1 MKPQVPGSAS
11 SATAALDDDDV
22 INLDERQAARF
33 LGIGA
38 RTLWQ
43 LRKNGS
49 VPYVRFGKSV
59 RYPKPLLVRW
69 LMEQATTTQG
79 DDTNAA
85 DAVQASTRLTRTEI
99 SDPRNP
105 SQDECA
111 QKGGR
116 CGESHY
122 E

>member
-1 MKPQVPGSAS
+1 MKPQLTGLAS
-11 SATAALDDDDV
+11 SATHALDDDV
-22 INLDERQAARF
+22 INLDERQAAKF

-43 LRKNGS
+43 LRRNGS
-49 VPYVRFGKSV
+49 VPHVRFGKSV

-69 LMEQATTTQG
+69 LMEQATTNQG
-79 DDTNAA
+79 DDINAS
-85 DAVQASTRLTRTEI
+85 DAVQATARLTRTEI
-99 SDPRNP
+99 GNPRDP
-105 SQDECA
+105 SQDAFA

>member
-1 MKPQVPGSAS
+1 VPH
-11 SATAALDDDDV
+11 
-22 INLDERQAARF
+22 
-33 LGIGA
+33 
-38 RTLWQ
+38 
-43 LRKNGS
+43 
-49 VPYVRFGKSV
+49 VRFGKSV

-69 LMEQATTTQG
+69 LMEQATTNQG
-79 DDTNAA
+79 DDINAS
-85 DAVQASTRLTRTEI
+85 DAVQATARFTRTEI
-99 SDPRNP
+99 GDPRNP

>member
-1 MKPQVPGSAS
+1 MKPTITKPS
-11 SATAALDDDDV
+11 SYTTTSLDDDNV
-22 INLDERQAARF
+22 INLDERQAAKF

-43 LRKNGS
+43 LRKNGG
-49 VPYVRFGKSV
+49 VPFVRFGKSV

-69 LMEQATTTQG
+69 LMEQATTDLG
-79 DDTNAA
+79 GIVDTS
-85 DAVQASTRLTRTEI
+85 DAVQAAARGARAETSN
-99 SDPRNP
+99 PRNP
-105 SQDECA
+105 SQGEFA
-111 QKGGR
+111 KEGGR

>member
-1 MKPQVPGSAS
+1 MKPQLPGSAS
-11 SATAALDDDDV
+11 SATAALDDDDK
-22 INLDERQAARF
+22 INLDERQAAKF

-69 LMEQATTTQG
+69 LMEQATTNQG
-79 DDTNAA
+79 DNTNAL

-99 SDPRNP
+99 GDPRNP
-105 SQDECA
+105 SQDEFA
-111 QKGGR
+111 QEGGR

>member
-1 MKPQVPGSAS
+1 MKPQLPGSAS

-69 LMEQATTTQG
+69 LMEQATTTKG
-79 DDTNAA
+79 DDTNSA
-85 DAVQASTRLTRTEI
+85 DAFQASTRLIRTEI